1 MSEKTVL
8 IATEGRSDFVFFE
21 TLIAKLAKEK
31 NQKCT
36 VIMLHPEYDA
46 TLGRCHGRGW
56 TGLKKCLQ
64 DFNPTPVQ
72 LALTEKDQKIWDQIV
87 SCTGAHVPMQESVVS
102 WEIIKGTYNQPCFL
116 FHMDSDVIYEICKK
130 ENDCNEIVTPIL
142 YCEKKLK
149 EWSGISTDA
158 IYAVSVQCLETWFL
172 AAFLADIKTKCINL
186 ECLTSEDVY
195 YFLMND
201 FLCQK
206 YIDINKNIETV
217 DKIKLTTSS
226 TNIVVEHWNDVCQV
240 CESANLLNNRL
251 EEFFHRE

>member
-72 LALTEKDQKIWDQIV
+72 LALTEKDQKIW
-87 SCTGAHVPMQESVVS
+87 ES
-102 WEIIKGTYNQPCFL
+102 
-116 FHMDSDVIYEICKK
+116 DSL
-130 ENDCNEIVTPIL
+130 L
-142 YCEKKLK
+142 YRRAC
-149 EWSGISTDA
+149 S
-158 IYAVSVQCLETWFL
+158 YARVC
-172 AAFLADIKTKCINL
+172 
-186 ECLTSEDVY
+186 
-195 YFLMND
+195 
-201 FLCQK
+201 CQ
-206 YIDINKNIETV
+206 
-217 DKIKLTTSS
+217 LG
-226 TNIVVEHWNDVCQV
+226 
-240 CESANLLNNRL
+240 NN
-251 EEFFHRE
+251 